1 MSTDFLA
8 PLVQAYEAQAAEANA
23 IVAKVTGGKA
33 GEQAKSLKEWRE
45 TSEDERA
52 KRFRENVEKAQAAI
66 LKWTD
71 EINKIGAEEL
81 KFPAPLTDEEI
92 KAHKEQYK
100 EKAGA
105 ARKAHG
111 LITDV
116 AATLSVDAPSL
127 TPLLNFGS
135 GKPAG
140 ERVGSTGTRTRWS
153 KVEYKLDGGDVVE
166 CERLSDVVA
175 SIKKVTGHKVSAQDI
190 SSAIFDAA
198 GTTDP
203 DKISSQE
210 IDYSQTG
217 EDKVTHV
224 WSITVYR
231 DPKQATASDTD
242 NESDESDDVNED
254 NESE

>member
-8 PLVQAYEAQAAEANA
+8 PLVNAYEAQASEANA

-52 KRFRENVEKAQAAI
+52 KKYRENVEKAQAAI

-81 KFPAPLTDEEI
+81 QFPAPLTDDEI
-92 KAHKEQYK
+92 KSYKEQYK
-100 EKAGA
+100 EKAAA

-111 LITDV
+111 LISDV
-116 AATLSVDAPSL
+116 AATLSVDVPEL
-127 TPLLNFGS
+127 TALLNFGS

-140 ERVGSTGTRTRWS
+140 ERTGSTGTRTRWS
-153 KVEYKLDGGDVVE
+153 KVEFRLDGGDVVE

-175 SIKKVTGHKVSAQDI
+175 SIKKVTGVKVSAQDI
-190 SSAIFDAA
+190 SAAIFEAA

-210 IDYSQTG
+210 IDYSATG
-217 EDKVTHV
+217 EDKETHV
-224 WSITVYR
+224 WSVTVYR
-231 DPKQATASDTD
+231 DPKKVDAAEADDNNEADD
-242 NESDESDDVNED
+242 NEE
-254 NESE
+254 